1 MGKGDF
7 IKNPDRRIKLL
18 ILMQVLW
25 AGMLLVLAIWW
36 GTLLLQKSDEIANL
50 QTQLGVPVSEVQN
63 KLNRTERMIVGES
76 GTFVLLILIT
86 NAVLIFFYLRD
97 SKRSR
102 SLQAFFA
109 SLTHEFR
116 TPLTSI
122 KLQAEA
128 LKDIEDN
135 PKHTPYL
142 NRLLEDVERLEGQ
155 VQKTLE
161 LARVEGG
168 GGLQK
173 QSLSLKNYLQTRVIP
188 FYSTAQN
195 KIELMIDMGDEVVLA
210 DPSAVTII
218 FRNLMDNAIRYSSSL
233 PAKISIRSGILEGY
247 LQVDVIHVNSTPHAD
262 SKLLGKLFYR
272 GSQSQGAGV
281 GLYLVKTLMNKMGGY
296 AEFQSIGDGQKG
308 EFIAELRFKIDGEAK
323 NVD

>member
-50 QTQLGVPVSEVQN
+50 QTQLGVAASDVQM
-63 KLNRTERMIVGES
+63 KLDRTERMIIGES
-76 GTFVLLILIT
+76 GTFIILILIT

-142 NRLLEDVERLEGQ
+142 NRLIEDVERLEGQ

-173 QSLSLKNYLQTRVIP
+173 QSVGLKNYLQSRVIP
-188 FYSTAQN
+188 FYTTAQN
-195 KIELMIDMGDEVVLA
+195 KLDLTVEMGDEIVIA

-218 FRNLMDNAIRYSSSL
+218 FRNLMDNAIKYSTSL
-233 PAKISIRSGILEGY
+233 PAKLSIRSGILNGE
-247 LQVDVIHVNSTPHAD
+247 LQVDVIHQNSSPHAD

-272 GSQSQGAGV
+272 GSHSQGAGV
-281 GLYLVKTLMNKMGGY
+281 GLYLVKTLMHKMGGS
-296 AEFQSIGDGQKG
+296 AEFQSIGDGQKA
-308 EFIAELRFKIDGEAK
+308 EFIAELRFMIDREVK
-323 NVD
+323 NVH

>member
-1 MGKGDF
+1 MGKGDI

-50 QTQLGVPVSEVQN
+50 QTQLGMSAHDVQH
-63 KLNRTERMIVGES
+63 KLDRTEWMIIGES
-76 GTFVLLILIT
+76 STFVILILIT
-86 NAVLIFFYLRD
+86 NAVLIFFFLRD

-135 PKHTPYL
+135 PKHTPFL
-142 NRLLEDVERLEGQ
+142 NRLIEDVERLEGQ

-168 GGLQK
+168 GGLQR
-173 QSLSLKNYLQTRVIP
+173 QSISLKNYLQTRVLP

-195 KIELMIDMGDEVVLA
+195 KVSLSLDMNDDVVLA

-218 FRNLMDNAIRYSSSL
+218 FRNLMDNAIKYSVSM
-233 PAKISIRSGILEGY
+233 PAKLVIRGGMLNGN
-247 LQVDVIHVNSTPHAD
+247 LQVAVIHENSTANSD

-272 GSQSQGAGV
+272 GSHSQGAGV
-281 GLYLVKTLMNKMGGY
+281 GLYLIKTLMHKMGGE
-296 AEFQSIGDGQKG
+296 ARFQSIGDGKEG
-308 EFIAELRFKIDGEAK
+308 EFIAELRFQLDGEAK
-323 NVD
+323 RVD

>member
-50 QTQLGVPVSEVQN
+50 QTQLGISTLEVQN
-63 KLNRTERMIVGES
+63 KLDRTERMIIGES
-76 GTFVLLILIT
+76 STFVLLILIT
-86 NAVLIFFYLRD
+86 NVVLIFFFLRD

-135 PKHTPYL
+135 PKHTPFL
-142 NRLLEDVERLEGQ
+142 NRLIEDVERLEGQ

-173 QSLSLKNYLQTRVIP
+173 ESIALKNYLQTRIIP

-195 KIELMIDMGDEVVLA
+195 KLKLNIEMGDEFVLA

-218 FRNLMDNAIRYSSSL
+218 FRNLMDNAIKYSISL
-233 PAKISIRSGILEGY
+233 PAKLSIRSGILNGE
-247 LQVDVIHVNSTPHAD
+247 LQVDVIHENSSPHAD

-272 GSQSQGAGV
+272 GSHSQGAGV
-281 GLYLVKTLMNKMGGY
+281 GLYLIKTLMNKMSGD
-296 AEFQSIGDGQKG
+296 AKFQSIGDGQKG
-308 EFIAELRFKIDGEAK
+308 EFIAELRFKLDGEAK
-323 NVD
+323 HVD

>member
-36 GTLLLQKSDEIANL
+36 GTLLLQKSDEIADL
-50 QTQLGVPVSEVQN
+50 QTQLGMAAHDVQS
-63 KLNRTERMIVGES
+63 KLDRTERMIVGES
-76 GTFVLLILIT
+76 STFVVLILIT
-86 NAVLIFFYLRD
+86 NAVLIFFFLRD

-135 PKHTPYL
+135 PKHTPFL
-142 NRLLEDVERLEGQ
+142 NRLIEDVERLEGQ

-168 GGLQK
+168 GGLQR
-173 QSLSLKNYLQTRVIP
+173 QSISLKNYLQTRVLP

-195 KIELMIDMGDEVVLA
+195 KVSLTIEMGDEVVLA

-218 FRNLMDNAIRYSSSL
+218 FRNLMDNAIKYSVSL
-233 PAKISIRSGILEGY
+233 PSKLVIRSGMLNGD
-247 LQVDVIHVNSTPHAD
+247 LQVDVIHENSTAHSD

-272 GSQSQGAGV
+272 GSHSQGAGV
-281 GLYLVKTLMNKMGGY
+281 GLYLIKTLMQKMNGE
-296 AEFQSIGDGQKG
+296 ARFQSIGDGQKG
-308 EFIAELRFKIDGEAK
+308 EFIAELRFQLDGEAK
-323 NVD
+323 RVD

>member
-18 ILMQVLW
+18 ILMQALW

-50 QTQLGVPVSEVQN
+50 QTQLGVATLDVQN
-63 KLNRTERMIVGES
+63 KLDRTERMIIGES
-76 GTFVLLILIT
+76 GTFILLILIT

-142 NRLLEDVERLEGQ
+142 SRLIEDVERLEGQ

-173 QSLSLKNYLQTRVIP
+173 QSLTLKTYLQTRVIP
-188 FYSTAQN
+188 FYTTAQN
-195 KIELMIDMGDEVVLA
+195 KIELTIDMGDEVVLA

-218 FRNLMDNAIRYSSSL
+218 FRNLMDNAIKYSISH
-233 PAKISIRSGILEGY
+233 PAKMVIRGGMLNGQ
-247 LQVDVIHVNSTPHAD
+247 LQVDVIHENSSPHSD
-262 SKLLGKLFYR
+262 VKLLGKLFYR
-272 GSQSQGAGV
+272 GTHSQGAGV
-281 GLYLVKTLMNKMGGY
+281 GLYLVKTLMHKMGGD
-296 AEFQSIGDGQKG
+296 ARFQSIGDGKKG
-308 EFIAELRFKIDGEAK
+308 EFIAELQFQIDGDSK
-323 NVD
+323 RVD